1 MKHSA
6 GEPGRHV
13 TSLLFVCTGN
23 TCRSVMAEALARR
36 RFGDTVRV
44 SSAGVRPQQP
54 ADAKSA
60 IETLKNEFGLDVS
73 GHAPRS
79 LQDIDL
85 GAFDHVIVLDKAVAG
100 RLTGVPKN
108 KLIVRHIDD
117 PWDDDPSEYRQCA
130 LRIMQVVN
138 ALPIGKASP

>member
-1 MKHSA
+1 MKHSP
-6 GEPGRHV
+6 GEPSGSHV

-60 IETLKNEFGLDVS
+60 IETLKNEFGLGVS
-73 GHAPRS
+73 DHVPRS
-79 LQDIDL
+79 LQDVDL
-85 GAFDHVIVLDKAVAG
+85 GAFDHVIVLDKAVAK
-100 RLTGVPKN
+100 RLDRACRRT
-108 KLIVRHIDD
+108 
-117 PWDDDPSEYRQCA
+117 S
-130 LRIMQVVN
+130 
-138 ALPIGKASP
+138 